1 MNTANTEITT
11 HKIIVIEWLSDK
23 DDHTGQKLYEDVIR
37 HKTSSSLLLSSEY
50 HNANDANEFK
60 NILEQ
65 ITYNHKDGQIVTLD
79 IETHGSE
86 YGIGIDSK
94 ESISW
99 KELFYLTR
107 PINENCGGLLV
118 ITLSCCF
125 GLSHLI
131 AIEPKERAPFLA
143 IVSSNREMYPEEL
156 YDCFC
161 EFFKRYENP
170 LSIKEAM
177 SGLHLSFAQQGKES
191 PFALTTSLQ
200 WFDEFFREERIAQI
214 AEQKASRLAHMEG
227 IDEECAKYQII
238 EDMLQ
243 LCRKHRSYFNFFD
256 VLGIDNIPKAY
267 IVDSCEINKN
277 LDTTSNAP
285 NP

>member
-1 MNTANTEITT
+1 M
-11 HKIIVIEWLSDK
+11 
-23 DDHTGQKLYEDVIR
+23 
-37 HKTSSSLLLSSEY
+37 
-50 HNANDANEFK
+50 
-60 NILEQ
+60 
-65 ITYNHKDGQIVTLD
+65 
-79 IETHGSE
+79 
-86 YGIGIDSK
+86 
-94 ESISW
+94 
-99 KELFYLTR
+99 
-107 PINENCGGLLV
+107 
-118 ITLSCCF
+118 
-125 GLSHLI
+125 I

-214 AEQKASRLAHMEG
+214 AEQKASGLAHMEG

-243 LCRKHRSYFNFFD
+243 LCRKHRLYFNFFD
-256 VLGIDNIPKAY
+256 VLGIDNVPKAY